1 MLKKT
6 SMAAL
11 GVVASSFLSLFVSCN
26 RSPETT
32 VRQRGELVVAMDAEM
47 PGYFVLGGESY
58 GYQYDLFKA
67 YADYLGVRLRIV
79 DGDRRGGR
87 MAPEQDAADI
97 VTTLATR
104 VYDDRAR

>member
-67 YADYLGVRLRIV
+67 YADYLGVRLRP
-79 DGDRRGGR
+79 DGSGAGCGGYR
-87 MAPEQDAADI
+87 
-97 VTTLATR
+97 
-104 VYDDRAR
+104 YDPCDPCLR

>member
-26 RSPETT
+26 RSPEPT
-32 VRQRGELVVAMDAEM
+32 VRKRGELVVAMDAEM
-47 PGYFVLGGESY
+47 PGYFVLGGENY

-67 YADYLGVRLRIV
+67 YAD
-79 DGDRRGGR
+79 
-87 MAPEQDAADI
+87 
-97 VTTLATR
+97 
-104 VYDDRAR
+104 

>member
-1 MLKKT
+1 MAT
-6 SMAAL
+6 STIC
-11 GVVASSFLSLFVSCN
+11 S
-26 RSPETT
+26 
-32 VRQRGELVVAMDAEM
+32 
-47 PGYFVLGGESY
+47 
-58 GYQYDLFKA
+58 KA

-104 VYDDRAR
+104 VYDDLGR

>member
-79 DGDRRGGR
+79 DGDRAGWPDGSGAGCGGYR
-87 MAPEQDAADI
+87 
-97 VTTLATR
+97 
-104 VYDDRAR
+104 YDPCDPCLR